1 MAAEAKVQF
10 NVYLP
15 TSLVRAVKHAAVD
28 EDRSLSAVAEEALRS
43 YLDRLD
49 RLRADAPADAAHSD
63 PVRD

>member
-1 MAAEAKVQF
+1 MAADAKVQF

-15 TSLVRAVKHAAVD
+15 ASLVRAVKHAAVD

-43 YLDRLD
+43 YLALH
-49 RLRADAPADAAHSD
+49 RAEGRGDAGHAD